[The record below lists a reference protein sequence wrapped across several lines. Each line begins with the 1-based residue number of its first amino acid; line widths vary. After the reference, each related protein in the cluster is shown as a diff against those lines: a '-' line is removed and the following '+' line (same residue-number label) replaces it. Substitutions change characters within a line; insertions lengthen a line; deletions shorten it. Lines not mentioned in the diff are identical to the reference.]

1 MTGLED
7 TELVN
12 DLGNLNL
19 GDAQNPIDELDA
31 ANGALDNEALSNRI
45 HPKLPGLEHV
55 LGTLREVGY
64 L

>member
-7 TELVN
+7 TELVH

-31 ANGALDNEALSNRI
+31 ATRALDNEALLDRI
-45 HPKLPGLEHV
+45 HPKLPGLDHV
-55 LGTLREVGY
+55 LDTLREVCII
-64 L
+64 